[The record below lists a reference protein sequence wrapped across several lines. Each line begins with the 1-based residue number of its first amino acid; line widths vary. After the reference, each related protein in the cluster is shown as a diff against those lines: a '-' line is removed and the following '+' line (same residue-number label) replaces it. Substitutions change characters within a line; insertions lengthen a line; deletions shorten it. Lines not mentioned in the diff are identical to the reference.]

1 MRTLVFGI
9 GNPILSDDGV
19 GIYVARKIK
28 KRLSSDIP
36 QFKDVDVEEGSVGG
50 LKLLDT
56 ILGYERVILI
66 DAIMTEG
73 GSPGDI
79 YTLSLDNFVDTLHI
93 SSPHDLNFATAI
105 DLGRTNTPELMPDE
119 IKIYAIEVKTV
130 DIFSEE
136 LTEELGGTVSE
147 VVEMVIND
155 LKN

>member
-19 GIYVARKIK
+19 GIYVAREIK
-28 KRLSSDIP
+28 KRLSSDIS

-66 DAIMTEG
+66 DAIMTES

-79 YTLSLDNFVDTLHI
+79 YT
-93 SSPHDLNFATAI
+93 
-105 DLGRTNTPELMPDE
+105 
-119 IKIYAIEVKTV
+119 
-130 DIFSEE
+130 
-136 LTEELGGTVSE
+136 
-147 VVEMVIND
+147 
-155 LKN
+155 

>member
-19 GIYVARKIK
+19 GIYVAREIK
-28 KRLSSDIP
+28 KRLSSDIS